1 MGEKR
6 KEITANVA
14 MALIYFQ
21 LLTTLIWG
29 GGGTMRVSILMNAL
43 IK

>member
-29 GGGTMRVSILMNAL
+29 GGDYESQYIDERIN
-43 IK
+43 